1 MKDTMADV
9 KLGMEILVGPDEL
22 ELQKKKAKAQALAQK
37 PVKLAQVENPVVN
50 PPFNNWSLNQPSPP
64 HQIGMLGKADLGQ
77 EIIVD
82 GHHVHYL

>member
-37 PVKLAQVENPVVN
+37 PVKLA
-50 PPFNNWSLNQPSPP
+50 
-64 HQIGMLGKADLGQ
+64 
-77 EIIVD
+77 
-82 GHHVHYL
+82 